1 MEADFRDGDVEREI
15 GIPVYLKGQVC
26 GVDRLIQL
34 FYLVVVQFFIRVFK
48 AIGGAYEPFLQER
61 GCNM

>member
-1 MEADFRDGDVEREI
+1 MEADFRDSDVEREI
-15 GIPVYLKGQVC
+15 GIPVYLEGQVC
-26 GVDRLIQL
+26 GVDWLIQL

-48 AIGGAYEPFLQER
+48 AIRGAYEPFLQER